1 MRFSKEKRKPM
12 RWGFLARTIGTPHT
26 AAPPEREEDAEV
38 PGYQQNAP
46 NSASTLT
53 EDSFVAVE
61 ADDPMDEVVQHEAP
75 AVDPTQRLLTTLGR
89 FQRQIAVAKDN
100 APSNT
105 WADECMQQLINAVEI
120 AQDQGWKHV
129 VKVLV
134 DTARILKSYEDAGQ
148 VKRCIGF
155 LDDGN
160 ELICLIVGDIIVGAT
175 RSSAMEK
182 WDVHYR
188 TAMKEMESA
197 GIRLVNDE
205 DRKPAAQT
213 PPATPETTPSPAAAM
228 APEPAAAPEP
238 EPVVEAVP
246 EPAGAPEPE
255 PELLAEAAPVE
266 ETAVEETEPAEEIIP
281 STVDEEPEEVAE
293 ETPVFVEEP
302 TFQTDDEASE
312 PEIET
317 VAEPPGEEAPAEIQE
332 DEPDTSESPFVW
344 TEEAVEDSE
353 TAEPDDLPS
362 FDELE
367 ESTETIQTVEAQD
380 APFEPTPIPDSSS
393 SAPEEIG
400 DPLPADEIPAPAP
413 EEPAIPDAVELLD
426 RFCEGLSNLA
436 AAEGGLDEIALRQM
450 HRSLDELHAS
460 AELRERQDA
469 RRISAVMGDS
479 LQDLEQRQRQPDDRF
494 FELAYAF
501 CGLYADASET
511 NAIPQVDDWIDECAA
526 MKAAWDEDK
535 TADREEQ
542 PVITFDVPAEASSES
557 DSEGAM
563 DGVESALNS
572 MDFDESM
579 SPEQL
584 LLTAQQAMSQGNSV
598 SAKLFALQAAA
609 IIGRLQERE
618 AGEKVKKTEHRLQ
631 EGAEQITHARQS
643 VQNAEQEVVEIESRL
658 AEGEKE
664 LTECRHRIGEVR
676 RQLGSVDEQITDIEE
691 RIRDLEAQRDAA
703 MAKRAEVDA
712 KLNDEN
718 GQEESLLGVLAER
731 KQDEHDA
738 RMRLEDARQEVK
750 NLERKRVEYQSAME
764 RARDRL
770 MRQRESLQDIE
781 ETIQQVRGSED
792 DSAAQGDLL
801 F

>member
-12 RWGFLARTIGTPHT
+12 RWGFLARTIGSPHAT
-26 AAPPEREEDAEV
+26 APPEREEDAEV
-38 PGYQQNAP
+38 PVYQQDAP

-61 ADDPMDEVVQHEAP
+61 ADDPMDEVVQHEEP

-100 APSNT
+100 APSNS

-120 AQDQGWKHV
+120 AQNQGWKHV

-134 DTARILKSYEDAGQ
+134 DTARVLKSYEDAGQ
-148 VKRCIGF
+148 VKRCVGF

-182 WDVHYR
+182 WEVHYR

-205 DRKPAAQT
+205 DRKPAAQA
-213 PPATPETTPSPAAAM
+213 PPAAPETTPSPAAAV
-228 APEPAAAPEP
+228 APEP
-238 EPVVEAVP
+238 EPVVEAIPEPAAAPVP
-246 EPAGAPEPE
+246 EPEV
-255 PELLAEAAPVE
+255 LAEASPVE
-266 ETAVEETEPAEEIIP
+266 ETPVEETEPAGETIP
-281 STVDEEPEEVAE
+281 DTVDEEPEEVPE
-293 ETPVFVEEP
+293 ETPEFIEEP
-302 TFQTDDEASE
+302 TFQADVEASE
-312 PEIET
+312 PEIDT
-317 VAEPPGEEAPAEIQE
+317 DAQPPVEEAPAVVEE
-332 DEPDTSESPFVW
+332 DEPDTGESPFVW
-344 TEEAVEDSE
+344 TEEAVDESE
-353 TAEPDDLPS
+353 TADPEDLPS

-367 ESTETIQTVEAQD
+367 ETTETAQLSETQD
-380 APFEPTPIPDSSS
+380 APMEPMPFPEPSSS
-393 SAPEEIG
+393 VPAETEET
-400 DPLPADEIPAPAP
+400 LPADEIPAPAP
-413 EEPAIPDAVELLD
+413 EEPAAPNAVELLD
-426 RFCEGLSNLA
+426 RFCEGLSSLA
-436 AAEGGLDEIALRQM
+436 AAEGGLDDVALRQM
-450 HRSLDELHAS
+450 HRSLDELYAS
-460 AELRERQDA
+460 AELHGRPDA
-469 RRISAVMGDS
+469 MRISAVMGDS

-511 NAIPQVDDWIDECAA
+511 NAIPQVDDWIDECTAL
-526 MKAAWDEDK
+526 KAARDEGQ
-535 TADREEQ
+535 TVESEEQ
-542 PVITFDVPAEASSES
+542 PLTESSTPEEASPEP
-557 DSEGAM
+557 DSEDAM
-563 DGVESALNS
+563 EDVESALKA
-572 MDFDESM
+572 MDFDDSM

-618 AGEKVKKTEHRLQ
+618 AGEKVQKTEHRLQ
-631 EGAEQITHARQS
+631 EGAEQITQARQS

-718 GQEESLLGVLAER
+718 GQEENLLGVLAER

-770 MRQRESLQDIE
+770 MRQRESLKDIE
-781 ETIQQVRGSED
+781 ETIQQVRGSEGD
-792 DSAAQGDLL
+792 DTTAQDDLL